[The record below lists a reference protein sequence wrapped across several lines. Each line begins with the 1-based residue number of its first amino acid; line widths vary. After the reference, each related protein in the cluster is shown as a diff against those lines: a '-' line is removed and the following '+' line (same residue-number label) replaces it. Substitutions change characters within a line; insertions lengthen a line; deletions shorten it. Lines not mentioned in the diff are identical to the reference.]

1 MYQVAA
7 FREERIEV
15 MHALIRAHPLAML
28 VTNTGGALEA
38 DHLPLLIDPLPSP
51 QGTLRGHVA
60 RANPLWRQVHGAGHE
75 AGRETRYET
84 EALVVF
90 QGPQVYVTPSWYPEK
105 RATGKVVPTWNYAVV
120 HARGPLLIRDDRDW
134 LRDLV
139 SRLTRQQEADLPQPW
154 GINDAPADYIE
165 RMLGAI
171 VGIEI
176 PIRCIEG
183 KWKVSQNRTDAD
195 RAGVVDGLTQQADPQ
210 AQAMAALVS
219 ERMVNKPPV

>member
-15 MHALIRAHPLAML
+15 MHALIRAHPLAVL
-28 VTNTGGALEA
+28 VTSVGGILEA
-38 DHLPLLIDPLPSP
+38 NHLPLLIDFLPSP

-60 RANPLWRQVHGAGHE
+60 RANPLWRQLHE
-75 AGRETRYET
+75 NEVLA
-84 EALVVF
+84 VF

-105 RATGKVVPTWNYAVV
+105 RASGKVVPTWNYAVV
-120 HARGPLLIRDDRDW
+120 HARGPLVIHDDRDW

-139 SRLTRQQEADLPQPW
+139 SRLTDQQEAGKAQPW
-154 GINDAPADYIE
+154 GIADAPADYIE

-176 PIRCIEG
+176 PISGMEG
-183 KWKVSQNRTDAD
+183 KWKVSQNRADAD
-195 RAGVVDGLTQQADPQ
+195 RAGVADGLAQLADPQ
-210 AQAMAALVS
+210 AQAMAALVA
-219 ERMVNKPPV
+219 EAVANKRPV

>member
-7 FREERIEV
+7 FREERIDV
-15 MHALIRAHPLAML
+15 MHALIRAHPLAVL
-28 VTNTGGALEA
+28 VTGAGGILEA
-38 DHLPLLIDPLPSP
+38 NHLPLLIDPLPSP

-60 RANPLWRQVHGAGHE
+60 RANPLWRQVQKAE
-75 AGRETRYET
+75 A
-84 EALVVF
+84 EALAVF

-105 RATGKVVPTWNYAVV
+105 RASGKVVPTWNYAVV
-120 HARGPLLIRDDRDW
+120 HARGPLIIHDDRDW

-139 SRLTRQQEADLPQPW
+139 SRLTDQQEAGRAQPW
-154 GINDAPADYIE
+154 GIADAPADYIE

-176 PIRCIEG
+176 PISRIEG
-183 KWKVSQNRTDAD
+183 KWKVSQNRADAD
-195 RAGVVDGLTQQADPQ
+195 RAGVVDGLAQSADPQ

-219 ERMVNKPPV
+219 EFGK